1 MHGNTAIHH
10 ADRILRT
17 PLHFACSRVRDVC
30 ILRVA
35 TTCGCRSA
43 VLLDV
48 FPFNSAAS
56 AAACF
61 VRVMVAVRGSEALGM
76 LRASSPGV
84 TTSSPWSSDASP
96 RPSPGHFPLPRQRLS
111 LVGRFVGSRGARGS
125 VSGALRS
132 SGCLM
137 RIGESS
143 SSPCRGLSAAEWGTA
158 RGAMGAWLPRRLSA
172 GRAGR
177 PRERRF
183 RRPAIGQAP
192 GQGRARDA
200 PLAAP
205 LCHRLC
211 FAEGGQAWRL
221 MPAPP
226 VWSNALLSHRHPRS
240 TLGSKRQEKPSPE
253 GLRPAAA
260 RRRRS

>member
-1 MHGNTAIHH
+1 MPCSGSGRHGNAATHH

-43 VLLDV
+43 VILDV

-56 AAACF
+56 AAGCF
-61 VRVMVAVRGSEALGM
+61 VRVMVAVRGSVALGM
-76 LRASSPGV
+76 LRASSPDV

-137 RIGESS
+137 RIGGNGLFR
-143 SSPCRGLSAAEWGTA
+143 CRGLHYV
-158 RGAMGAWLPRRLSA
+158 
-172 GRAGR
+172 
-177 PRERRF
+177 
-183 RRPAIGQAP
+183 
-192 GQGRARDA
+192 
-200 PLAAP
+200 PLH
-205 LCHRLC
+205 LTRHL
-211 FAEGGQAWRL
+211 
-221 MPAPP
+221 APP
-226 VWSNALLSHRHPRS
+226 RTSPEFCLGRLIGILGAAVAPS
-240 TLGSKRQEKPSPE
+240 TSPE
-253 GLRPAAA
+253 GLINPGQAPAPACGA
-260 RRRRS
+260 WASALHDDLWDGTCGLDAG